1 MMHSIFELF
10 KTKIRIGYE
19 NQPIAYLPM
28 GVQRGFTFIVAF
40 HVYHN
45 FLPFTFQKRKRFAL
59 WLIHKLLW
67 IRAQKLLS
75 TNTEETQKSFQK
87 NIAFILK
94 ITGLQD
100 YKLFCFIV
108 EKCLI
113 LLHGKILTWGFSQ
126 KTEWARPTLVHLLS
140 IALNLFLKLL
150 IL

>member
-1 MMHSIFELF
+1 
-10 KTKIRIGYE
+10 
-19 NQPIAYLPM
+19 M
-28 GVQRGFTFIVAF
+28 GFQRGFTFIVAF
-40 HVYHN
+40 HAYHN

-100 YKLFCFIV
+100 YKLFCLIV

-113 LLHGKILTWGFSQ
+113 LLHGKILTWIFP
-126 KTEWARPTLVHLLS
+126 K
-140 IALNLFLKLL
+140 N
-150 IL
+150 